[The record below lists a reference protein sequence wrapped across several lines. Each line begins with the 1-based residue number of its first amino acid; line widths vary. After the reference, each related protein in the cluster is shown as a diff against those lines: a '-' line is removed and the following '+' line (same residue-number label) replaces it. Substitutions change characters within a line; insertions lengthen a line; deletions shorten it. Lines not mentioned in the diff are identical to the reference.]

1 MPVSKNRKAHKV
13 KSQQRTAGISNRR
26 AKAMDMIRELEEQL
40 EIIRANPVTGVN
52 IQNSD
57 MLTITGSLPAQDIN
71 TTNI

>member
-1 MPVSKNRKAHKV
+1 MPVSKNRKEHKV

-26 AKAMDMIRELEEQL
+26 AKAMGMIRELEEQL